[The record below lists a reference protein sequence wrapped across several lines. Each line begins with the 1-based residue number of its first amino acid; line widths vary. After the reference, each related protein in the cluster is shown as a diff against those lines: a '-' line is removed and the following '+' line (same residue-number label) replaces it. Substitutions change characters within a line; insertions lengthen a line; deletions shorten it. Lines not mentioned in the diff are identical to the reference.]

1 MCRTNHYQSVTK
13 ESYML
18 CLFKNLKWIVVLGL
32 SIISLLTM
40 NQAFAEVAI
49 VVHPSNESNFDKS
62 TIKRIF
68 LGKAKSFSN
77 GRSAILL
84 SASPKDPV
92 TEEFNKKVIG
102 KSSNQVNA
110 YWSKM
115 IFTGKGTP
123 PQEMASTDEILSAIS
138 ANPDAIGYMDASAA
152 TSAVKVVATF

>member
-1 MCRTNHYQSVTK
+1 MS
-13 ESYML
+13 
-18 CLFKNLKWIVVLGL
+18 CLFKKVKWIVVIG
-32 SIISLLTM
+32 ISAVGLLTI
-40 NQAFAEVAI
+40 NQAAAEVAI
-49 VVHPSNESNFDKS
+49 VVHPSNNSSFDQS
-62 TIKRIF
+62 TIKKIF
-68 LGKAKSFSN
+68 LGKTKSFSN

-92 TEEFNKKVIG
+92 TEEFNEKVIG

-123 PQEMASTDEILSAIS
+123 PQEMSSTDAIISAIS
-138 ANPDAIGYMDASAA
+138 ANPDAIGYVDASAA